1 MKYIGLILTLFISTT
16 MLSGC
21 ANLKATVVDM
31 TNAMTIQNEV
41 SHSKASVQ
49 GRTIKLGEKVE
60 DSFGPSFDFDKL
72 Q

>member
-1 MKYIGLILTLFISTT
+1 MKYIGLILTVFVSTM

-31 TNAMTIQNEV
+31 SNAMTTNNEV
-41 SHSKASVQ
+41 SQSKVSVQ